1 MTTHTTKTYIKGKY
15 RIKEYYTDQNL
26 WKETKTLIKK
36 KKHLEKFGKSRT
48 WSNPVGAEGGGKPS
62 SADSSK
68 STTKKK
74 RLTAREN

>member
-36 KKHLEKFGKSRT
+36 KNKNL
-48 WSNPVGAEGGGKPS
+48 
-62 SADSSK
+62 
-68 STTKKK
+68 KKK
-74 RLTAREN
+74 NLILLKD

>member
-36 KKHLEKFGKSRT
+36 KKQKPKKEKPNPIKGLGRGSSSRGP
-48 WSNPVGAEGGGKPS
+48 WKI
-62 SADSSK
+62 
-68 STTKKK
+68 
-74 RLTAREN
+74 